1 MRLDH
6 CQLHEEEKDE
16 LHSLAE
22 DAAVHLIYSE
32 GTHQSDLNNRLIKI
46 NDREGIY

>member
-22 DAAVHLIYSE
+22 DAAVHIIYSE
-32 GTHQSDLNNRLIKI
+32 VTTDSLKSMIGKVFS
-46 NDREGIY
+46 ESSV